1 MSESSG
7 SNTSFA
13 DRLKAARERREMTQ
27 ADLARKTGMQP
38 SATRSRLRVIDGSR
52 LLYNIRALSQA
63 LDVTSDYLMGAGEQA
78 TAFRNEGKLSDKDRE
93 YIQDIINVMVKK
105 KERGVGHGRVP
116 LEDGNTAWRKG
127 CTGSRFY
134 KFSHQPC
141 RDSES
146 EGNYC

>member
-38 SATRSRLRVIDGSR
+38 SAIAHFEGNRRKPSFD
-52 LLYNIRALSQA
+52 NIRALSQA

-105 KERGVGHGRVP
+105 KEG
-116 LEDGNTAWRKG
+116 E
-127 CTGSRFY
+127 
-134 KFSHQPC
+134 
-141 RDSES
+141 
-146 EGNYC
+146 